1 MTAAI
6 ALPRNRV
13 LADALPGGLVRD
25 AVLVLGGTGFIALS
39 AQVAVPL
46 WFTPVP
52 LSLQTLA
59 VLLTGA
65 ALGLRRGALSSVLY
79 LVAGV
84 AGAPWFAQQ
93 HSGWQFASF
102 GYIVGFIAAAA
113 LVGWLA
119 QRGGDRTVAR
129 TAGTMA
135 LGNLAIYACGVPW
148 LMGFAHLSLGKAL
161 ALGVVP
167 FLAGDAIKI
176 AVAAGLLPASWKL
189 VRRVESR

>member
-1 MTAAI
+1 VTASL
-6 ALPRNRV
+6 ALPRTRV
-13 LADALPGGLVRD
+13 LADAIPGGLVRD
-25 AVLVLGGTGFIALS
+25 AVLVLTGTGLIALS

-46 WFTPVP
+46 WFTPIP

-59 VLLTGA
+59 VVLTGA
-65 ALGLRRGALSSVLY
+65 ALGMRRGGLSALLY
-79 LVAGV
+79 LLAGM

-102 GYIVGFIAAAA
+102 GYILGFVAAGV

-135 LGNLAIYACGVPW
+135 LGNLAIYALGVPW
-148 LMGFAHLSLGKAL
+148 LMGFAGIPLAKAL
-161 ALGVVP
+161 ALGVAP
-167 FLAGDAIKI
+167 FLLGDALKI
-176 AVAAGLLPASWKL
+176 AVAAGLLPAAWKL
-189 VRRVESR
+189 VERVESR

>member
-102 GYIVGFIAAAA
+102 G
-113 LVGWLA
+113 LA
-119 QRGGDRTVAR
+119 
-129 TAGTMA
+129 
-135 LGNLAIYACGVPW
+135 
-148 LMGFAHLSLGKAL
+148 
-161 ALGVVP
+161 VP
-167 FLAGDAIKI
+167 FTRPAFATLAACLSF
-176 AVAAGLLPASWKL
+176 AVLAVCRLSAWVWFFLAFWA
-189 VRRVESR
+189 